1 MKKILTLIL
10 LFTLSLFGAS
20 FDCTKAKTNVEKM
33 ICADPELSALDEKLN
48 QVYKEALTKSNNKNK
63 LIQEQ
68 REWIKERNE
77 IFSSNLSSFDGF
89 LDNRIIAL
97 QDAPPCSSEKEKLME
112 LFQHFDF
119 IDYGGRAEVFSP
131 RNRPMI
137 ANWKKGKFELILPT
151 FYTDNRHN
159 LRLQKLEQ
167 QCSNVIKEALDYK
180 DTYPSNMIKRYR
192 YYDVNSTNIILERL
206 VMQNENPI
214 ASRLTYVDM
223 QKCKKLSAIEED
235 SNHQKMVEIGVI
247 HYGTEF
253 LTYLIRLDD
262 KTYYPLSTHQL
273 SPIYKGKKVE
283 SIYVEGFEDGNPLHG
298 TNAIFSVTES
308 IMEKGEQK

>member
-1 MKKILTLIL
+1 MKTLLTLIL
-10 LFTLSLFGAS
+10 LLSVSLLGAS
-20 FDCTKAKTNVEKM
+20 FDCAKGKTNVEKI
-33 ICADPELSALDEKLN
+33 ICSDPTLSKLDEKLN

-77 IFSSNLSSFDGF
+77 IFNSNFSSFDGF

-97 QDAPPCSSEKEKLME
+97 QESPPSSHEKEKLME

-151 FYTDNRHN
+151 FQTDDRHDP
-159 LRLQKLEQ
+159 RLQKLEQ
-167 QCSNVIKEALDYK
+167 QCPNVIKEALDYK
-180 DTYPSNMIKRYR
+180 DAYSSNTTKYFRL
-192 YYDVNSTNIILERL
+192 YDINNTRIILERL
-206 VMQNENPI
+206 TTQEDK
-214 ASRLTYVDM
+214 LFTTTFTYMDM

-235 SNHQKMVEIGVI
+235 SNHQKMIEMGVI

-262 KTYYPLSTHQL
+262 RMYYPLSTHQL
-273 SPIYKGKKVE
+273 SPIYKGKKVD

-308 IMEKGEQK
+308 IMEKGE